1 MVVADLKGQLV
12 AVVGPSGVGKDTL
25 LAAVKAQC
33 PDVHLVTRVITRSA
47 DAGGEDITS
56 VDAHTF
62 KQMQSCGDFA
72 LSWDAHG
79 LHYGIPIAIDHHL
92 ANGDVVVFNGSRAAL
107 PIAQQA
113 YPNLKVIVIT
123 ASLETLT
130 TRLIRRGRETDD
142 DIEQRLK
149 RASYQAP
156 DGENVMTISN
166 DGALQDAVDQF
177 KAAITP
183 KAGSAQ

>member
-1 MVVADLKGQLV
+1 MAGDPKGQLV
-12 AVVGPSGVGKDTL
+12 AVVGPSGVGKDTV
-25 LAAVKAQC
+25 LAAIKAQC
-33 PDVHLVTRVITRSA
+33 PDVHLVTRVITRST
-47 DAGGEDITS
+47 DAGGEDIIS
-56 VDAHTF
+56 VQAQTF
-62 KQMQSCGDFA
+62 QQMKSNGDFA

-79 LHYGIPIAIDHHL
+79 LNYGIPITIDDHL
-92 ANGDVVVFNGSRAAL
+92 VKGQVVVFNGSRAAL

-156 DGENVMTISN
+156 DGEHVITISN

-177 KAAITP
+177 KDAITP
-183 KAGSAQ
+183 KAGNAQ